1 MEGRSGTWAS
11 ELWSLHCPVG
21 ETEIEGERG
30 GDGPQPRVMGV
41 WETASRGLRVS
52 QSIASVLVALQGT
65 P

>member
-1 MEGRSGTWAS
+1 MEGRSSTWAS
-11 ELWSLHCPVG
+11 ELWSLLCPVG

-30 GDGPQPRVMGV
+30 GDGPQPR
-41 WETASRGLRVS
+41 ETASRGLRVS